1 MGWIASFTMFARND
15 GWFFMIPFPKKL
27 FYAIEAVLYIAYN
40 AGSEPLSSKEIA
52 GKQGMPS
59 RYLEQMMQKLVRAG
73 ILRGVRGPHGGY
85 LLAREKRR
93 ITIADICAALAEDED
108 IAALTPLGSQIVVP
122 VIRKFQAA
130 QEIQLQETT
139 LAELYDEA
147 SARNIRKSAQ
157 ERNDFTI

>member
-1 MGWIASFTMFARND
+1 
-15 GWFFMIPFPKKL
+15 MIPFPKKL

-40 AGSEPLSSKEIA
+40 AASDPLSSKEIA
-52 GKQGMPS
+52 GKQGMPP

-93 ITIADICAALAEDED
+93 ITIADICAALGDED
-108 IAALTPLGSQIVVP
+108 DAVTSTPLGNEVVTP
-122 VIRKFQAA
+122 MIRKFQAA
-130 QEIQLQETT
+130 QEAQLQQTSI
-139 LAELYDEA
+139 A
-147 SARNIRKSAQ
+147 SLFEQAGALNIRKSAE